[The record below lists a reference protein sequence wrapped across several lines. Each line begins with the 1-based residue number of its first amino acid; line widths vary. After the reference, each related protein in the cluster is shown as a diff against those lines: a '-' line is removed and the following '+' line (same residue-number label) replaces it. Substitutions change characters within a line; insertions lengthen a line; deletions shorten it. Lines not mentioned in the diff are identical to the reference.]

1 MTHGHLLAG
10 SEAIPYHVGHGEG
23 AVRMTRQA
31 GTVAVDIETAG
42 LGVASFNVRSVQ
54 VGTPDE
60 AYVLHPDFDRQ
71 AIIDC
76 IEAADRL
83 VFHNSPFDVPIL
95 IDVGLMAPASI
106 PKVFDTLIASR
117 QAAPSE
123 IGGHDLA
130 AAYARHVPDRQAG
143 NKKALHE
150 AWRAR
155 TGQSKAQMFTSLDIT
170 DEAFCQ
176 YAANDAVMT
185 AQLAERLPEAMR
197 KHTTDHPFRSSGDP
211 DYLLLREQ
219 TLNHMFLDA
228 QVRGISV
235 DLGVIDELTVELGA
249 DAAIADAV
257 LMANDINIE
266 ELSPVKVKEAVMDA
280 LDALGSLPANYPRL
294 LNGRP
299 TAAAGHRMHLSHPIL
314 EALDVRSRALRF
326 VKDYAEKLLPLA
338 ERDGRIHPQVA
349 VATAVT
355 GRMSMKDPPLQQYPA
370 GVRRMLRFD
379 TMAVSMD
386 WSSIEPVLFA
396 NLAGEVGMVAE
407 FEAGGDLYEP
417 VARAAGVSR
426 KTAKVILLAQFYGQG
441 VRKLA
446 WSLGVD
452 EDEAK
457 RLISRVMGPLEAI
470 GRATKAISGI
480 GATYG
485 KTQTLSGRI
494 CPIAP
499 DFERGNHRFR
509 GYLAVNYVVQ
519 GGAYDLLAEAIYEM
533 HRRGLDD
540 ALYVAVHDELV
551 VAADA
556 AHDVE
561 EIMRTPP
568 PVLVEKAGRVPVLR
582 VGRSDLGLYWKAKE
596 G

>member
-23 AVRMTRQA
+23 AGRMTRRA
-31 GTVAVDIETAG
+31 GTVSVDIETAG

-71 AIIDC
+71 AIVDC

-95 IDVGLMAPASI
+95 IDVGLMAPAAI

-130 AAYARHVPDRQAG
+130 AAMPGTYLILVQAG

-155 TGQSKAQMFTSLDIT
+155 TGRSKAQMFESLDIT

-219 TLNHMFLDA
+219 TLNHMFLAA
-228 QVRGISV
+228 QVRGITV

-326 VKDYAEKLLPLA
+326 VKDYADKLLPLS
-338 ERDGRIHPQVA
+338 ERNGRIHPQVA

-379 TMAVSMD
+379 TPAVSMD

-396 NLAGEVGMVAE
+396 SLAPGKVGMVAE
-407 FEAGGDLYEP
+407 FEAGGDL
-417 VARAAGVSR
+417 VSR
-426 KTAKVILLAQFYGQG
+426 LRGRRACGAQDCQSHSP
-441 VRKLA
+441 R
-446 WSLGVD
+446 
-452 EDEAK
+452 
-457 RLISRVMGPLEAI
+457 
-470 GRATKAISGI
+470 
-480 GATYG
+480 
-485 KTQTLSGRI
+485 
-494 CPIAP
+494 
-499 DFERGNHRFR
+499 
-509 GYLAVNYVVQ
+509 
-519 GGAYDLLAEAIYEM
+519 
-533 HRRGLDD
+533 
-540 ALYVAVHDELV
+540 
-551 VAADA
+551 
-556 AHDVE
+556 
-561 EIMRTPP
+561 
-568 PVLVEKAGRVPVLR
+568 PVLR
-582 VGRSDLGLYWKAKE
+582 AGGAQAGLGA
-596 G
+596 GCR